1 MGTTLD
7 AAPRA
12 PEPQLIPVMLSRSE
26 TSLTMSWCD
35 FQQLTEILRFAHD
48 IVRWISKCRAKLR
61 VCSNS
66 RRYVASEMFRLCR
79 LLFLVGVAGS
89 FLASDELKA
98 ATAPEPGDL
107 RGVGKVTFPIACTP
121 DVQSDFVRGVALLH
135 SFFYEEARRVFT
147 SVAERDSKC
156 AMAQWGIAMTWWHPI
171 WTPPNPDEMRAGK
184 AAIEKAMSMN
194 AGSDHERGFITALN
208 TYYNT
213 ADNSSAAP
221 VGQSCHGPVGPRD
234 RVVAYE
240 KAMRQLRDKYPDDF
254 EVQTFYAFAVLGV
267 GYATPNDTTLSKQLE
282 AAGTLER
289 LWKQNPNH
297 PGVVHY
303 LIHSYDYPQFAQ
315 RGLTAAKTYNS
326 IAPWVPH
333 ALHMPSHIFTR
344 LGMWDESIAANRA
357 SAEASRAYSAMRH
370 RDATEAEELHAL
382 DYMAYSYLQEA
393 QDAEAKKIVDLAAKV
408 RKTNPEL
415 EFSAAYAL
423 AAIPTRYAFE
433 RNDWAAAATL
443 SIPNV
448 PHWSWFPFMEA
459 LIEYGHALGRA
470 HTSDVEGARKA
481 IARMQELRDATKDP
495 KFDYFKSHLDLQ
507 MQAATAWVAAAE
519 GKNNDAIDILR
530 RAAGSEEIMGKQ
542 PGSPGAF
549 VPIREQLGTLLLEV
563 EQPREAQRQF
573 EAALKI
579 YPGRFRGLYGAA
591 KAAEQAGDNENASRY
606 YTKLAAQTTRAGN
619 SRDEL
624 NHIRE
629 FLSAQPKAPDSKD
642 IATAHE

>member
-1 MGTTLD
+1 MV
-7 AAPRA
+7 RR
-12 PEPQLIPVMLSRSE
+12 LS
-26 TSLTMSWCD
+26 
-35 FQQLTEILRFAHD
+35 FRF
-48 IVRWISKCRAKLR
+48 VF
-61 VCSNS
+61 V
-66 RRYVASEMFRLCR
+66 VG
-79 LLFLVGVAGS
+79 LVSS
-89 FLASDELKA
+89 FIGLNHVQS

-107 RGVGKVTFPIACTP
+107 RGVGKVTFPITCGP
-121 DVQSDFVRGVALLH
+121 DVQSDFARGVALLH

-147 SVAERDSKC
+147 SVAERDPKC

-171 WTPPNPDEMRAGK
+171 WTPPTPDEMRAGK

-194 AGSDHERGFITALN
+194 AGSDRERGFITALN

-213 ADNSSAAP
+213 PDGSTAAP

-254 EVQTFYAFAVLGV
+254 EVQTFYAFAVLSV
-267 GYATPNDTTLSKQLE
+267 GYATPNDASLSKQLE
-282 AAGTLER
+282 AAGILER
-289 LWKQNPNH
+289 LWKQNANH

-303 LIHSYDYPQFAQ
+303 LIHAYDYPQFAE
-315 RGLTAAKTYNS
+315 RGLTAAQMYDD

-357 SAEASRAYSAMRH
+357 SAEASRGYAAMRH

-382 DYMAYSYLQEA
+382 DYMVYSYLQEA
-393 QDAEAKKIVDLAAKV
+393 QDAEAKKIVDIAAKV
-408 RKTNPEL
+408 KKTNPEL

-433 RNDWAAAATL
+433 RNDWAAAANL
-443 SIPNV
+443 SVPNV
-448 PHWSWFPFMEA
+448 PHWSSFPFMEA

-470 HTSDVEGARKA
+470 HTGDLDGARKA
-481 IARMQELRDATKDP
+481 IARMQQLRYATKDP

-507 MQAATAWVAAAE
+507 MQAASAWLAAAE
-519 GKNNDAIDILR
+519 GKKNEAIEMLR
-530 RAAGSEEIMGKQ
+530 RAADSEDILGKH
-542 PGSPGAF
+542 PVSPGAF

-563 EQPREAQRQF
+563 GQPTEAQREF

-591 KAAEQAGDNENASRY
+591 QAAELAGDSEDANRY
-606 YTKLAAQTTRAGN
+606 YTKLAAQTSKASG
-619 SRDEL
+619 SRNEL
-624 NHIRE
+624 NHVRE
-629 FLSAQPKAPDSKD
+629 FLSARAKAADSKGV
-642 IATAHE
+642 ASARK

>member
-1 MGTTLD
+1 MLRSGWPGTVCFIALVSTLFVL
-7 AAPRA
+7 RN
-12 PEPQLIPVMLSRSE
+12 
-26 TSLTMSWCD
+26 
-35 FQQLTEILRFAHD
+35 TE
-48 IVRWISKCRAKLR
+48 S
-61 VCSNS
+61 
-66 RRYVASEMFRLCR
+66 
-79 LLFLVGVAGS
+79 
-89 FLASDELKA
+89 

-107 RGVGKVTFPIACTP
+107 RGVGKVTFPITCAP
-121 DVQSDFVRGVALLH
+121 DVQSEFARGVALLH

-147 SVAERDSKC
+147 SVAERDPKC

-171 WTPPNPDEMRAGK
+171 WTPPTPDEMRAGK

-194 AGSDHERGFITALN
+194 AGSDRERGFITALN
-208 TYYNT
+208 IYYNT
-213 ADNSSAAP
+213 PDSSVAAP

-234 RVVAYE
+234 RVIAYE

-254 EVQTFYAFAVLGV
+254 EVQTFYAFAVLAT

-282 AAGTLER
+282 AAGILEK
-289 LWKQNPNH
+289 LWKQDANH

-315 RGLTAAKTYNS
+315 RGLTAAQTYNS

-393 QDAEAKKIVDLAAKV
+393 QDAEAKKIVDIAAKV
-408 RKTNPEL
+408 KKTNPEL

-433 RNDWAAAATL
+433 RNDWAAAANL
-443 SIPNV
+443 SIPNL
-448 PHWSWFPFMEA
+448 PHWSSFPFMEA

-470 HTSDVEGARKA
+470 HTGDLDGARKA
-481 IARMQELRDATKDP
+481 IARMQQLRDATKEP

-507 MQAATAWVAAAE
+507 IQAASAWVAAAE
-519 GKNNDAIDILR
+519 GKKNEAIDMLR
-530 RAAGSEEIMGKQ
+530 RAADSEDILGNH
-542 PGSPGAF
+542 PVSPGAF
-549 VPIREQLGTLLLEV
+549 VPIREQLGALLLEMG
-563 EQPREAQRQF
+563 QPTEAQREF

-591 KAAEQAGDNENASRY
+591 QAAEQAGDNENASRY
-606 YTKLAAQTTRAGN
+606 YTKLAAQTSKAGG

-624 NHIRE
+624 NHVRQ
-629 FLSAQPKAPDSKD
+629 FLSAQAKAADSNGVTS
-642 IATAHE
+642 ARE

>member
-1 MGTTLD
+1 MI
-7 AAPRA
+7 RW
-12 PEPQLIPVMLSRSE
+12 RS
-26 TSLTMSWCD
+26 
-35 FQQLTEILRFAHD
+35 LRL
-48 IVRWISKCRAKLR
+48 V
-61 VCSNS
+61 
-66 RRYVASEMFRLCR
+66 
-79 LLFLVGVAGS
+79 FLVGLASS
-89 FLASDELKA
+89 FLALNHVDS

-107 RGVGKVTFPIACTP
+107 RGVGKVTFPITCAP
-121 DVQSDFVRGVALLH
+121 DVQSDFARGVALLH

-147 SVAERDSKC
+147 SVAERDPKC
-156 AMAQWGIAMTWWHPI
+156 PMAQWGIAMTWWHPI
-171 WTPPNPDEMRAGK
+171 WTPPTPDEMRAGK
-184 AAIEKAMSMN
+184 AAIERAMSLKT
-194 AGSDHERGFITALN
+194 GTDRERGFITALN

-213 ADNSSAAP
+213 ADSSSAAP

-254 EVQTFYAFAVLGV
+254 EVQTFYAFAVLAT
-267 GYATPNDTTLSKQLE
+267 GYATPNDTSLSKQLE
-282 AAGTLER
+282 AAGILET
-289 LWKQNPNH
+289 LWKQNANH

-315 RGLTAAKTYNS
+315 RGLTAAQTYNS

-357 SAEASRAYSAMRH
+357 SAEASRAYAAMRH

-393 QDAEAKKIVDLAAKV
+393 QDAEAKKIVDIAAKV
-408 RKTNPEL
+408 KKTNPEL

-433 RNDWAAAATL
+433 RNDWAAAANL
-443 SIPNV
+443 SIPNL
-448 PHWSWFPFMEA
+448 PHWSSFPFMEA

-470 HTSDVEGARKA
+470 HTGDVEGARKA
-481 IARMQELRDATKDP
+481 IARMQQLRDATKEP

-507 MQAATAWVAAAE
+507 MQAASAWVAAAE
-519 GKNNDAIDILR
+519 GKKNEAVDVLR
-530 RAAGSEEIMGKQ
+530 RAADSEDILGKH
-542 PGSPGAF
+542 PVSPGAF
-549 VPIREQLGTLLLEV
+549 VPIREQLGTLLLEMG
-563 EQPREAQRQF
+563 QPTEAQREF

-591 KAAEQAGDNENASRY
+591 QAAELAGDNEDASRY
-606 YTKLAAQTTRAGN
+606 YTKLAAQTSKAGG

-624 NHIRE
+624 NHVRE
-629 FLSAQPKAPDSKD
+629 FLSAQAKAAKSKGV
-642 IATAHE
+642 ASARE